1 MIKNATL
8 LVLSLLSSQVYGQGN
23 FEYISDQEYVQ
34 FAAMDIWQ
42 DHTVM
47 VGKRGTCSQPYLEV
61 INGSGHFSAAWTP
74 YSCASCSLTDVIWH
88 AADTITILGFYN
100 LSDDVSFDEDGLWLM
115 QVDPQGNLHRQL
127 KIDSLPGYSQDTRLR
142 RWADG
147 TFSITHQN
155 YFIRVDKDLELFTVH
170 EYDLGFSVYHFSDH
184 ALLNDTTLL
193 LLGWTGLMV
202 GTTTG
207 EILDTLATA
216 GSVSSELSIH
226 GDTAYFSAGGKD
238 HRFSVEGGL
247 ESEPAT
253 EFFGYFWSGG
263 QRFAYSNSEIY
274 SQEEGVWEPVWSTDA
289 LHRSIVSVKSRDDH
303 FSILG
308 LESAEGNAY
317 NAYQAGYL
325 SKLESLFLT
334 PGLAG
339 HDVQILEV
347 ELADV
352 SYVENPQAPG
362 VFTVNGSFE
371 MRMSNKGDEALS
383 FLVIGSQYIDGF
395 NCLHYRALKSLNNLL
410 VQPGEDFSANL
421 AISYVRTA
429 DSPAELA
436 FMEDICFFAI
446 APNHQLDADMV
457 DNTSCAAFIFTKTN
471 EIKAE
476 ADCRVFPNPAWH
488 TLTLQWEEE
497 LSPASVQLYL
507 INAQGQR
514 VLQQMADSAGSTE
527 LNVSGLPAGI
537 YWLTAQGEGSRM
549 VKKVIIQ

>member
-34 FAAMDIWQ
+34 FAAMDTWQ
-42 DHTVM
+42 DYTVM

-61 INGSGHFSAAWTP
+61 INDSGHFSAAWAP

-88 AADTITILGFYN
+88 AADTITILGFFN

-115 QVDPQGNLHRQL
+115 QFDPQGNLHRQL
-127 KIDSLPGYSQDTRLR
+127 KIDSLPGYSQDTRMR

-147 TFSITHQN
+147 TFSIKHQN
-155 YFIRVDKDLELFTVH
+155 YFIRVDQDLELFTVH

-238 HRFSVEGGL
+238 HWFSVEGGL
-247 ESEPAT
+247 ESEPAP

-308 LESAEGNAY
+308 FESAEGNAY

-325 SKLESLFLT
+325 SKLESLSFL

-339 HDVQILEV
+339 HDVQVLEV
-347 ELADV
+347 ALTAV

-371 MRMSNKGDEALS
+371 MRMHNKGDEAIS

-395 NCLHYRALKSLNNLL
+395 NCLHYRALKSLDNLL
-410 VQPGEDFSANL
+410 VQPGQEFSVSL
-421 AISYVRTA
+421 VISYVQTA
-429 DSPAELA
+429 NSPAEIV
-436 FMEDICFFAI
+436 FTEDICFFAI
-446 APNHQLDADMV
+446 APNQELDADMA
-457 DNTSCAAFIFTKTN
+457 DNVSCATYTFTNTEKITIEN
-471 EIKAE
+471 
-476 ADCRVFPNPAWH
+476 DCRVFPNPARH
-488 TLTLQWEEE
+488 ILTMQWAKE
-497 LSPASVQLYL
+497 LSPDGVQLRL
-507 INAQGQR
+507 INAQGQQ
-514 VLQQMADSAGSTE
+514 VLQQIANSADRVE
-527 LNVSGLPAGI
+527 IDVSGLPAGV
-537 YWLTAQGEGSRM
+537 YWLTSKSKGLRT